1 MKQNFLYNNYLLTR
15 LTYTEMIKQF
25 TAKGLDFK
33 PEHFLILALLDHYKQ
48 MRQKDIA
55 HGTIKS
61 KATITRA
68 ISKLVNEGIVKRN
81 NGVSD
86 RREKMISMTEKGEQ
100 IFWRLR
106 GIFIEIQKY
115 ALDSVANEDLR
126 KFLHV
131 LRVSIQNLEVKNF

>member
-1 MKQNFLYNNYLLTR
+1 MKQNFLFNNYLLTR
-15 LTYTEMIKQF
+15 LTHTEMIKQF

-68 ISKLVNEGIVKRN
+68 ITKLVPVPAP
-81 NGVSD
+81 
-86 RREKMISMTEKGEQ
+86 GEILLLALALPGTGWLNVMQ
-100 IFWRLR
+100 HIF
-106 GIFIEIQKY
+106 
-115 ALDSVANEDLR
+115 
-126 KFLHV
+126 
-131 LRVSIQNLEVKNF
+131 